1 MPIRLSD
8 TLAGEKRIFVPR
20 DKSRVTM
27 YLCGPTVYSTAHIGN
42 FRPPVVFDT
51 LFRLLRRAYGE
62 ANVLFARNFTD
73 IDDKI
78 IEAANQRG
86 EPISDV
92 TAHFTA
98 RYLADS
104 AALNI
109 LPPTFSPTATGHV
122 DEMLRLIGALV
133 DRGHAYATANGVNF
147 HVPSMPNYG
156 RLSGRSQSDLRVGA
170 RVEADDTKRDPAD
183 FALWKAAKPGEPAWD
198 SPWGAGRPG
207 WHIECSAMIEA
218 VLGSPID
225 IHMGGQDLIFPHHE
239 NEIAQS
245 ECAHGRPLAN
255 YWLHNGFLSMA
266 SEKMS
271 KSLGNVVKVN
281 ELLVSYPGEVIRFA
295 LLSAHYR
302 APLDWTDDLLKQARA
317 TLDRIYN
324 ALRRVAHIKATP
336 MQPQAVLDALCDDLN
351 TPEAL
356 AAFSGLATA
365 LNKAESQDEQAAL
378 KGELL
383 AAADLLGLLNT
394 DPEVWARGDQGE
406 AMRIDALIAQRLA
419 ARKAKNFAE
428 SDRLRDSLAAEGIEI
443 MDSASGSTWRRKS

>member
-1 MPIRLSD
+1 
-8 TLAGEKRIFVPR
+8 
-20 DKSRVTM
+20 
-27 YLCGPTVYSTAHIGN
+27 
-42 FRPPVVFDT
+42 
-51 LFRLLRRAYGE
+51 
-62 ANVLFARNFTD
+62 
-73 IDDKI
+73 
-78 IEAANQRG
+78 
-86 EPISDV
+86 
-92 TAHFTA
+92 
-98 RYLADS
+98 
-104 AALNI
+104 
-109 LPPTFSPTATGHV
+109 
-122 DEMLRLIGALV
+122 
-133 DRGHAYATANGVNF
+133 
-147 HVPSMPNYG
+147 
-156 RLSGRSQSDLRVGA
+156 
-170 RVEADDTKRDPAD
+170 
-183 FALWKAAKPGEPAWD
+183 
-198 SPWGAGRPG
+198 
-207 WHIECSAMIEA
+207 MIEA